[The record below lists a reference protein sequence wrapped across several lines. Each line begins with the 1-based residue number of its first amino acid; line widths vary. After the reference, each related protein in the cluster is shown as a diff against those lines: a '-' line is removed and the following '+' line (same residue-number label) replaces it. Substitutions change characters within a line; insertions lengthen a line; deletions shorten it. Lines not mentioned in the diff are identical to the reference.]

1 MGAVHPR
8 GRHPPQNGKWG
19 YWNAF
24 LFMFLSAFHEGLSHP
39 VNIITKWDVL
49 DILWRNDNRDMIDD
63 TLAEPVFP
71 RAGGVNPRVWAE
83 NRLFGKIFAENCM
96 KIREMDREGARP

>member
-1 MGAVHPR
+1 M
-8 GRHPPQNGKWG
+8 
-19 YWNAF
+19 
-24 LFMFLSAFHEGLSHP
+24 FMFLSAFHEGLSHP

-71 RAGGVNPRVWAE
+71 GAGASIPE
-83 NRLFGKIFAENCM
+83 FGPKT
-96 KIREMDREGARP
+96 DYLARFLLKTAWK